1 MSFTAANRK
10 SIVEYARWRL
20 ILAQVEKERKALIA
34 QCLFPLE
41 RNKSKLLLVRC
52 DPFGHLSNSDFP
64 SADQKEKKS
73 SLQQFLLL
81 VQSHIPLANFQ
92 LFGALKGNKNYHP
105 RIW

>member
-1 MSFTAANRK
+1 VSFTAANRK
-10 SIVEYARWRL
+10 SIVEYAGWRL

-64 SADQKEKKS
+64 CAD
-73 SLQQFLLL
+73 
-81 VQSHIPLANFQ
+81 
-92 LFGALKGNKNYHP
+92 
-105 RIW
+105 